1 MLDSSACPEVQYSG
15 RQTRRNP
22 NANDGVFS
30 VPSTVLAKSKSSLV
44 LRKLDSRCKNEELSE
59 SNACMVSNLNTGRSA
74 KKCKVHHEF
83 EVVDT
88 DSEPNDSSCGLLD
101 HLSTSDVPEE
111 EEERLVPPPFR
122 SIVENAGLATLIT
135 ENMLCKKCRRVGHL
149 VMTFPSIGV
158 TTIPHARCSYCGWE
172 KSAFVSKT
180 QCTRVSKHKSVI
192 DYDANMKFCISFMSN
207 GDGGRDAQR
216 FLSFLSLPSAT
227 TVGKSTFSKLER
239 TTTDSIHQLTE
250 GYMRSNLFEEVRL
263 TYANDPSFNFEAW
276 KDSVLNQEPYGY
288 MLPFISVSMDMGWQ
302 KRSSGRRYD
311 SSSGH
316 AFLVGI
322 KTRKPVSMCLKS
334 SFCSV
339 CCYHM
344 KRHNLEQEEV
354 PEHECVA
361 NHQGSAGSMES
372 AALIEMIESLYYSNQ
387 VAVSKVITDD
397 DSKMKAQCKWS
408 NKDFLSHHNHPP
420 GEKKWLIVGSKQVK
434 QKQVTVYR
442 KDGLLRYPVP
452 QPTFLADPAH

>member
-1 MLDSSACPEVQYSG
+1 
-15 RQTRRNP
+15 
-22 NANDGVFS
+22 
-30 VPSTVLAKSKSSLV
+30 
-44 LRKLDSRCKNEELSE
+44 
-59 SNACMVSNLNTGRSA
+59 
-74 KKCKVHHEF
+74 
-83 EVVDT
+83 
-88 DSEPNDSSCGLLD
+88 
-101 HLSTSDVPEE
+101 
-111 EEERLVPPPFR
+111 
-122 SIVENAGLATLIT
+122 
-135 ENMLCKKCRRVGHL
+135 
-149 VMTFPSIGV
+149 
-158 TTIPHARCSYCGWE
+158 
-172 KSAFVSKT
+172 
-180 QCTRVSKHKSVI
+180 
-192 DYDANMKFCISFMSN
+192 MSN

-263 TYANDPSFNFEAW
+263 TYANDPSFNFDAW

-452 QPTFLADPAH
+452 QPTFLAVKASKTKTSYSIQEGWPSPLSCSTTDIPCRSCTPKENFQEQTLSDKGSICEKKTWDSGRRHSSSNDVLCILHSSIAGHS